1 MYIYIYNTVLY
12 SFIIYIYSI
21 IQHIILHIIH
31 LYYYHYFQT
40 HLHTRFPGLQA
51 SEDDFDCLRSPF
63 GPSISSHAGNVQH
76 VQPVQPNAA
85 AVAEAVNVWI
95 TEATSKYDAVV
106 VVVLTLSTTFGAWL

>member
-1 MYIYIYNTVLY
+1 
-12 SFIIYIYSI
+12 
-21 IQHIILHIIH
+21 
-31 LYYYHYFQT
+31 
-40 HLHTRFPGLQA
+40 
-51 SEDDFDCLRSPF
+51 
-63 GPSISSHAGNVQH
+63 